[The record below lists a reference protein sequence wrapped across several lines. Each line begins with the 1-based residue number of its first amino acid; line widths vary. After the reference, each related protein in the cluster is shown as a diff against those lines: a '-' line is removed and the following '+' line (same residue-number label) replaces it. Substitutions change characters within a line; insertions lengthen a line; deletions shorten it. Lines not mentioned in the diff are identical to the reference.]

1 MKMCYWLYRYLC
13 ATAAAVTALFTFL
26 PAQTPI
32 LAAQPD
38 PPAAPQTALTTL
50 NWNDAA
56 VWTRWSNE
64 QYTLVQEGDD
74 LWIGTGNGVLRWHI
88 PTQTSTRYSVLDGLP
103 SRRILAIA
111 VDPAGN
117 RWFGGDGGLSRFDT
131 SGVWTHF
138 TTANSGL
145 YTNYVDGIA
154 VGADGTL
161 WLSHHRPE
169 GSVSQRAADG
179 SWTWSPNRAT
189 MVLHAYDAILQTQNA
204 NPLWAIT
211 DSAVWV
217 DFAVYNGSSWIDR
230 MPATAE
236 GVHPDLMAA
245 WNHQVWAL
253 FVEGTIH
260 HWTGAQWE
268 TLEPEPVAMPNSGFA
283 PSTMAVT
290 ADGRLW
296 VAGRGASCIKGCFG
310 EVFIFPVDH
319 SSPDQQIDEETRV
332 NLLVPSGNGVWAMG
346 PAWLYTPDGAFH
358 RIADAPIG
366 DTFTSVIAAGE
377 GTLWLS
383 SISRRYTEINAPAA
397 LQGLDDA
404 ATTLLHDDQ
413 WQIANQN
420 YTASIAE
427 RTPAGDVWLNLVQM
441 FVYAPLCP
449 PSMLVRHHQDR
460 SIAYTLPISEP
471 TSTHCPA
478 ITDIFAQ
485 DEHNTWFAYVGP
497 QQQDGTAESGV
508 LHLNDGETPLVL
520 TDDTWTDYPFPSLH
534 LNAQIAVNDSIWLAT
549 REALYRWMDG
559 EWRSIGDG
567 GAVQSL
573 CDLIVAENGLLLAHR
588 DGWGQCELPAAQV
601 VLLRPTATS
610 IEAQVFD
617 SVEQFLDEQWEV
629 ARGVTQRNP
638 LFAHGISEEIWYFAT
653 NHLCRRTNA
662 IEPAQCAA
670 LPEQL
675 STLSQIEVD
684 LNSHLWFAGD
694 GALWRFSAVPSFVL
708 QANPPWLWMTPGS
721 TRKSTLFVQ
730 PVEGFQGAAELT
742 VGVLP
747 GEFAATGL
755 PATVNVGESVS
766 IDITAPANAVLGDH
780 LLTVQARGMEAG
792 EPVTK
797 TATITVRVATE
808 VYEMHLPVV
817 VRQ

>member
-1 MKMCYWLYRYLC
+1 
-13 ATAAAVTALFTFL
+13 
-26 PAQTPI
+26 
-32 LAAQPD
+32 
-38 PPAAPQTALTTL
+38 
-50 NWNDAA
+50 
-56 VWTRWSNE
+56 
-64 QYTLVQEGDD
+64 
-74 LWIGTGNGVLRWHI
+74 
-88 PTQTSTRYSVLDGLP
+88 
-103 SRRILAIA
+103 
-111 VDPAGN
+111 
-117 RWFGGDGGLSRFDT
+117 
-131 SGVWTHF
+131 
-138 TTANSGL
+138 
-145 YTNYVDGIA
+145 
-154 VGADGTL
+154 
-161 WLSHHRPE
+161 
-169 GSVSQRAADG
+169 
-179 SWTWSPNRAT
+179 
-189 MVLHAYDAILQTQNA
+189 
-204 NPLWAIT
+204 
-211 DSAVWV
+211 
-217 DFAVYNGSSWIDR
+217 
-230 MPATAE
+230 
-236 GVHPDLMAA
+236 
-245 WNHQVWAL
+245 
-253 FVEGTIH
+253 
-260 HWTGAQWE
+260 
-268 TLEPEPVAMPNSGFA
+268 
-283 PSTMAVT
+283 
-290 ADGRLW
+290 
-296 VAGRGASCIKGCFG
+296 
-310 EVFIFPVDH
+310 
-319 SSPDQQIDEETRV
+319 
-332 NLLVPSGNGVWAMG
+332 MG

-684 LNSHLWFAGD
+684 LNRHLWFAGD

-755 PATVNVGESVS
+755 PATVNAGESVS
-766 IDITAPANAVLGDH
+766 IDITAPANAALGDH